1 MKTDNKTCWKFDN
14 SVEHHGHYW
23 PEFDNARWAEWW
35 CIGFPSLEVER
46 QPAVRRGERIH
57 GEICGPSPYLE
68 IMQDAWARFVVA
80 YTEYGDSSKEETG
93 LAGQWADLYRKI
105 MKLKAPLWA
114 GEKGRLTRENEKDIL
129 CDLIGHSL
137 LALEMLQRGAEGGR

>member
-1 MKTDNKTCWKFDN
+1 MPGKH
-14 SVEHHGHYW
+14 EGHVW
-23 PEFDNARWAEWW
+23 GQFSPEGQDVWCDGDPDAEAEAEAEKEEWNDFADGNIW
-35 CIGFPSLEVER
+35 GLK
-46 QPAVRRGERIH
+46 
-57 GEICGPSPYLE
+57 PYLE

-80 YTEYGDSSKEETG
+80 YAEYGDSSKEETG

-137 LALEMLQRGAEGGR
+137 LALEMLQRGAEGGRGAAG